1 LPHEHLGLFDTP
13 PNRRQVRLSLAIAGV
28 LFLAS
33 VPVLLVRDVRLPEI
47 GSYFPTV
54 DAIMF
59 IGQLITATL
68 LFAKASVF
76 RSRALAILGAC
87 YLSTGLVLIPHALS
101 YPGAFSPEGLLGGGL
116 DTTAWLTLLRQPVF
130 AIAVIVYALTK
141 PGDLKARSETE
152 RQVPRIPLY
161 ILAAFGLAAAI
172 TILTIGRFGLLPTLF
187 LDHARVIR
195 SHLIGY
201 ECGAVALWVVAI
213 DALWRRG
220 GSILDMWLQ
229 VALAS
234 WLLVSLLTMTLPAR
248 FTAGFYWLS
257 IVSLFS
263 HLIVM
268 LALITESTRLY
279 ARLELSASAR
289 SREREAR
296 MMSIDALA
304 AAISHEVGQP
314 LAAARLHA
322 NAALAS
328 LSAREPNAD
337 RAKASIRTTIEA
349 CTLAIGIVKNLQETF
364 ADTPGERA
372 TFDLADLV
380 NATVPQLERELASE
394 RIAVQLTLDKALP
407 PVLAN
412 RVQLQRVL
420 INLLTNAIEALGATE
435 DRPRQLTIRT
445 APVRG
450 HGVLLEVSDNGV
462 GIPRKDME
470 RIFAPFFTTKSTGS
484 GLGLPLCRLIVEA
497 HGGRLWASRGADQGA
512 TLHLELPGGS
522 LHQDPATLDHPP
534 PSLA

>member
-1 LPHEHLGLFDTP
+1 LGLFDTP
-13 PNRRQVRLSLAIAGV
+13 PNRRQVRLSLAIAGA

-47 GSYFPTV
+47 GSVFPTV

-59 IGQLITATL
+59 MGQLITATL
-68 LFAKASVF
+68 LFAQASVF
-76 RSRALAILGAC
+76 RSRALAVLGSC
-87 YLSTGLVLIPHALS
+87 YLYTGLLLIPHALS
-101 YPGAFSPEGLLGGGL
+101 YPGAFSPNGLLGGV
-116 DTTAWLTLLRQPVF
+116 DTTAWLVLLRQPAF
-130 AIAVIVYALTK
+130 AIAVIVYALSK
-141 PGDLKARSETE
+141 SGDLKARSDTE
-152 RQVPRIPLY
+152 RQIPRIPLY
-161 ILAAFGLAAAI
+161 ILAAIVLAAAI
-172 TILTIGRFGLLPTLF
+172 TILATSGFGLLPTLF
-187 LDHARVIR
+187 LDRSQVIR
-195 SHLIGY
+195 SH
-201 ECGAVALWVVAI
+201 VVACECAVIVLFVIAI
-213 DALWRRG
+213 DLLWRRG

-234 WLLVSLLTMTLPAR
+234 WLLVALLTMTMPAR
-248 FTAGFYWLS
+248 FTAGFYWL
-257 IVSLFS
+257 IVLAMVS

-279 ARLELSASAR
+279 ARLALSASAR

-314 LAAARLHA
+314 LAAVRLNA

-328 LSAREPNAD
+328 LSAREPNAE
-337 RAKASIRTTIEA
+337 RAKSSIRASIEA
-349 CTLAIGIVKNLQETF
+349 CTLAIGIVKSLQETF

-380 NATVPQLERELASE
+380 QATVPQLERELASE
-394 RIAVQLTLDKALP
+394 RIALQLTLDEALP

-462 GIPRKDME
+462 GIPRKDVE

-497 HGGRLWASRGADQGA
+497 HGGRLWASRGANQGA

-522 LHQDPATLDHPP
+522 LHQDTTALDHSP